1 MTKAGDA
8 MKRQSDR
15 AWMIEYGIAAVVGSA
30 VFIIGL
36 IHTF

>member
-1 MTKAGDA
+1 
-8 MKRQSDR
+8 
-15 AWMIEYGIAAVVGSA
+15 MIEYGIAAVVGSA

>member
-8 MKRQSDR
+8 MKRQSDM
-15 AWMIEYGIAAVVGSA
+15 AWMIEYGMVGAMAIA